1 MTRLQ
6 PADYLRHLESESERF
21 RTVLADCDSAA
32 RVLAC
37 PEWDAADLLW
47 HLAEVQWFW
56 ATTVRRR
63 PAGPEDA
70 PAAPARPASYAGLLE
85 VFDRCSRLLQDELGS
100 ADAAE
105 PAWSW
110 AAEQSVG
117 FTFRRQAHEALVHR
131 LDAEQTAGG
140 TGVLDAALA
149 ADGVAELLEVM
160 YGGEPGPGSRFEPA
174 DGLVRICL
182 SDVGIDLWAR
192 PGWLHRTDPES
203 GEPQDG
209 PHLLLVEAPDSPG
222 ERVAVIEGR
231 AADVDAWLWRRRDD
245 AGITRAGD
253 QQALDAFAAAV
264 DFPLT

>member
-21 RTVLADCDSAA
+21 RTVLADCDPAA
-32 RVLAC
+32 RVPAC

-47 HLAEVQWFW
+47 HLAEVQRFW

-85 VFDRCSRLLQDELGS
+85 VLDRCSRLLQDELGS

-174 DGLVRICL
+174 DGLVRISL

-192 PGWLHRTDPES
+192 PGRLHRTDPES

-209 PHLLLVEAPDSPG
+209 PHLLSS
-222 ERVAVIEGR
+222 
-231 AADVDAWLWRRRDD
+231 RRRT
-245 AGITRAGD
+245 APANGWRWSRVGPPTSTPGCGGGATTPASPVRAISRPSTPSPPRS
-253 QQALDAFAAAV
+253 AS
-264 DFPLT
+264 P